1 MLELEYLTDK
11 KGQLKAVVIPIK
23 LWERLFLTVDASA
36 EELSEAIEDYC
47 LNKAM
52 DEAKESPLLNRD
64 EALAYLEAESK

>member
-1 MLELEYLTDK
+1 MIEVEYLTDK
-11 KGQLKAVVIPIK
+11 DGQLKAVVVPIE
-23 LWERLFLTVDASA
+23 LWRQILPRDVTSI

-64 EALAYLEAESK
+64 EALAFLEE